1 MAHDTQALNRARDQ
15 SQKLAK
21 DIARFDYGAPAELFP
36 SRSRKGKSLAA
47 YRRFETAA
55 EALRFA
61 FEDVPPAALIGAYL
75 EVDEARF
82 GMPEMRCLYEA
93 SAYPLRRAAAA
104 N

>member
-1 MAHDTQALNRARDQ
+1 MA
-15 SQKLAK
+15 S
-21 DIARFDYGAPAELFP
+21 FDYGAPAELFP
-36 SRSRKGKSLAA
+36 SRSRKGKSVAA

-61 FEDVPPAALIGAYL
+61 FEDAPSAALVGAYL

-82 GMPEMRCLYEA
+82 GMPEMRGLYDS
-93 SAYPLRRAAAA
+93 SAYPLKRTTAA

>member
-1 MAHDTQALNRARDQ
+1 MAHDTQALNRARDRAQ
-15 SQKLAK
+15 MLAK
-21 DIARFDYGAPAELFP
+21 DIAGFDYGAPAELFP
-36 SRSRKGKSLAA
+36 SRSRKGKSVAA

-61 FEDVPPAALIGAYL
+61 FEDLPTAALVGAYL

-82 GMPEMRCLYEA
+82 GVQDMRGLYES
-93 SAYPLRRAAAA
+93 SAYPLKRSAPA